1 MGKNEDAILWR
12 VRSKVFLGNFGSCE
26 ALQGVLVI
34 KTSSGRCPRAYPLR
48 SPPPGRAAQCCEA
61 FKAEVSFCRYPFW
74 LFSCQ
79 GAANVPA
86 YQKPDA
92 GTEGCSPNPWPPSSW
107 TAALAPLNIH
117 CRMHPALDRWY
128 CCEASYLTPW
138 IISYVFALDPAKSW
152 QVFGLFLSFFN
163 NEK

>member
-1 MGKNEDAILWR
+1 M
-12 VRSKVFLGNFGSCE
+12 GNFGSCE

-34 KTSSGRCPRAYPLR
+34 KTSSGRRPRAYPLR
-48 SPPPGRAAQCCEA
+48 SPPPGRATQCCEA

-107 TAALAPLNIH
+107 TAALAPLNIR
-117 CRMHPALDRWY
+117 CRMHPASDICY
-128 CCEASYLTPW
+128 CCEAFCLTLW
-138 IISYVFALDPAKSW
+138 IISYSFGFDPVKFW
-152 QVFGLFLSFFN
+152 PFLACFYRFSITK
-163 NEK
+163 NEKM